1 MEFDALS
8 SRGFDSWRSL
18 GVLLELYW
26 NPIRV
31 LLVVSDSFSWDEM
44 FDWIS
49 WKYQVFSTPSGLY
62 LWVLTS
68 IFFDF
73 AIYRG
78 GLRASPPGSST
89 YISWFYKL

>member
-18 GVLLELYW
+18 EILLEFYW

-49 WKYQVFSTPSGLY
+49 WEPGIGIDVCERHSLRVM
-62 LWVLTS
+62 LWVVWVTPV
-68 IFFDF
+68 FFYTF
-73 AIYRG
+73 
-78 GLRASPPGSST
+78 
-89 YISWFYKL
+89 